1 VGGNALA
8 VTDHHE
14 DHMSTSP
21 DATTRSRFHR
31 LADLSVRTKIL
42 AAVLTVAV
50 AALVIGV
57 TAISQLSSVNAGA
70 KEMYSNNLQSV
81 DILGQIDGFARQT
94 RIDALS
100 HAVAADDAN
109 KTRLEGV
116 LREDDASL
124 DARVEVYRTLSPRKL
139 AKIEQFT
146 AHWADYRKGRDTI
159 LIPASRAD
167 NMPAI
172 QRAQRDVLGPAFTA
186 SMATLDE
193 LTALESSEA
202 KQASEAITSAYQ
214 SGRTLVIALLVG
226 GLAVGLG
233 LGIVVARAIL
243 RSLTSVSR
251 VAAALAAG
259 DLTQRAEVTSRDELG
274 RMAGELDRASGVL
287 RETVQ
292 ALGANAQAL
301 AGSSEELSATS
312 NEIAAAAEETGTQ
325 ASVVSAAAEQVSANV
340 QTVAASSEEMG
351 ASIREIAASSSE
363 ASSVAST
370 AARLAT
376 DTTTTMT
383 RLGQSSMEIGDV
395 IKVIT
400 SIAEQTNLLALNAT
414 IEAARAGEAGKGFAV
429 VATEVKEL
437 AQETARATE
446 DIARRVEAIQADTQ
460 GAITAM
466 AEITEVIGQIH
477 DRQTTIA
484 TAVEEQ
490 SATTNE
496 MSRNVSEA
504 SVGAS
509 EIAQNISGVASAAQT
524 TSTGVAQAN
533 TAAADLSRMS
543 SSLQE
548 IVDRFRY

>member
-1 VGGNALA
+1 
-8 VTDHHE
+8 
-14 DHMSTSP
+14 MSASP
-21 DATTRSRFHR
+21 PTAARSRFSR

-42 AAVLTVAV
+42 AAVLSVAV
-50 AALVIGV
+50 AALVIGL
-57 TAISQLSSVNAGA
+57 TAITQLSSVNAGA
-70 KEMYSNNLQSV
+70 KEMYSNNLRSV
-81 DILGQIDGFARQT
+81 EMLGRIDAFARQT

-109 KTRLEGV
+109 MTRLEGV

-124 DARVEVYRTLSPRKL
+124 DALVVQYRELSPRKL
-139 AKIEQFT
+139 ARIDEFVS
-146 AHWADYRKGRDTI
+146 HWADYRKGRDEI

-172 QRAQRDVLGPAFTA
+172 QAAQATVLGPAFKA
-186 SMATLDE
+186 SMDTLDA
-193 LTALESSEA
+193 LTGTESEEA
-202 KQASEAITSAYQ
+202 KVASDAITSTFR
-214 SGRTLVIALLVG
+214 SGRTLVVTLLVV
-226 GLAVGLG
+226 GLVIGVGLG
-233 LGIVVARAIL
+233 VVVARTIVRAIG
-243 RSLTSVSR
+243 SVSR
-251 VAAALAAG
+251 VAGALAQG
-259 DLTQRAEVTSRDELG
+259 DLTQSADVTSRDELG
-274 RMAGELDRASGVL
+274 RMAAELDRASGIL

-292 ALGANAQAL
+292 SLGANAQSL
-301 AGSSEELSATS
+301 AGASEELSATS
-312 NEIAAAAEETGTQ
+312 AEIAAAAEETGTQ
-325 ASVVSAAAEQVSANV
+325 AGVVSAAAEQVSANV

-351 ASIREIAASSSE
+351 ASIREIAANSAE
-363 ASSVAST
+363 ASNVAST
-370 AARLAT
+370 AAQLAA
-376 DTTTTMT
+376 DTTSTMT
-383 RLGQSSMEIGDV
+383 RLGKSSTEIGDV

-400 SIAEQTNLLALNAT
+400 SIAGQTNLLALNAT

-446 DIARRVEAIQADTQ
+446 DIARRVEAIQADTH
-460 GAITAM
+460 GAISAM
-466 AEITEVIGQIH
+466 SEITEVIGQIH

-509 EIAQNISGVASAAQT
+509 QIAENISGVAGAALT

-543 SSLQE
+543 ATLQE
-548 IVDRFRY
+548 TVDRFRY